1 MNLFYSKINPSFNN
15 TIKTE
20 IYGLKN
26 KWKKDL
32 NNVKA
37 LTSGFNPN
45 YLFFNILHKQLLDKL
60 YQNTGTQYK
69 VSCWWANFYKPNHF
83 AVCHSHRPENI
94 SCIVFIKS
102 SKDNPLYFI
111 DNNYKYKIYES
122 DELVLFFDSS
132 TPHAVDI
139 CKEERIT
146 LAVDF
151 VKSI

>member
-45 YLFFNILHKQLLDKL
+45 YLFFNILHKQLEDKL

-102 SKDNPLYFI
+102 SKQNPLYFKKKQEI
-111 DNNYKYKIYES
+111 YKIAET
-122 DELVLFFDSS
+122 DGLVLFFDSIEE
-132 TPHAVDI
+132 HGVDI

-151 VKSI
+151 IKFV